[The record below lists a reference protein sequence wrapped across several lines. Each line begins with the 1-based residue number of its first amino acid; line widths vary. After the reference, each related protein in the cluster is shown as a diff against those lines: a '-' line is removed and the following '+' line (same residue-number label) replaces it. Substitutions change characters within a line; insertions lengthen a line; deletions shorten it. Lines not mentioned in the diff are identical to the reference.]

1 MMGDGK
7 EEENYDEI
15 ELGGKNADAEGTQ
28 VLEKDMWWVKDEEDN
43 QQEVEG
49 TDYFI
54 EKADQDKRKTKQE
67 VKDEE
72 YNQLS

>member
-1 MMGDGK
+1 
-7 EEENYDEI
+7 
-15 ELGGKNADAEGTQ
+15 
-28 VLEKDMWWVKDEEDN
+28 MWWVKDEEDN

-54 EKADQDKRKTKQE
+54 EKADQDKRKPKQE
-67 VKDEE
+67 VKDKE